1 MDNLYFYKAIIRSV
15 YDGDTA
21 TADIDLGFNC
31 WMKNEK
37 LRFYGI
43 DTPEI
48 RGSSEEEKEKAIQAR
63 DWVRE
68 QILDKEVI
76 IKSYGKGKYG
86 RYLVEIWPIDV
97 DKVSEETINSKLIKL
112 GMAEEY

>member
-1 MDNLYFYKAIIRSV
+1 LDNLYFYKAIIRSV

-43 DTPEI
+43 H
-48 RGSSEEEKEKAIQAR
+48 
-63 DWVRE
+63 
-68 QILDKEVI
+68 L
-76 IKSYGKGKYG
+76 KSGALLRKKKKRRSRLETGFASKY
-86 RYLVEIWPIDV
+86 
-97 DKVSEETINSKLIKL
+97 LIKKL
-112 GMAEEY
+112 L